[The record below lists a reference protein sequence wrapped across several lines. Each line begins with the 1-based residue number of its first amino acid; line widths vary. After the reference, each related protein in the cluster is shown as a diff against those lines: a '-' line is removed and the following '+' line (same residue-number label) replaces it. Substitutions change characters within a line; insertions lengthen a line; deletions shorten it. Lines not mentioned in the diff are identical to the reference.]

1 MIVIHEPDNSLLLVW
16 QRDHAASSAAMAEA
30 WRRPQVL
37 EPTMWRRFIEA
48 VRRHDDGWTESEK
61 APILDDAGSPLDFKS
76 IPTPHHVAVWRC
88 GIDQAAAE
96 DAYAALLVAQHA
108 RWLYTHFGQDTI
120 EDRALAQKL
129 TNELAM
135 RIDTSIRNLSSG
147 SNPERSAV
155 EPRNL
160 ATASRLLSFFDQWSL
175 VLIGALPDLES
186 DLALPYA
193 QTTANLSI
201 QRCGDDVSIEPWPFE
216 NGPWTL
222 TTMATRLRQSNFADP
237 DALLQSIAAEPC
249 TDLTWSI
256 RPR

>member
-1 MIVIHEPDNSLLLVW
+1 M
-16 QRDHAASSAAMAEA
+16 
-30 WRRPQVL
+30 
-37 EPTMWRRFIEA
+37 
-48 VRRHDDGWTESEK
+48 
-61 APILDDAGSPLDFKS
+61 
-76 IPTPHHVAVWRC
+76 WRC